1 MSDKNRMLRAA
12 VLWAAVGV
20 LTALFAVG
28 YERLSYGVVSS
39 FMVCAFLIP
48 LVLGSGVNILL
59 LALHAHAAGE
69 LCAAFWKL
77 AVGVL
82 TVGCLLQGALEIY
95 GTANRLMIAYPVSGA
110 ILISLAALCYLMRK

>member
-1 MSDKNRMLRAA
+1 MGGGRRAD
-12 VLWAAVGV
+12 G
-20 LTALFAVG
+20 ALCCRIRKAQPRGGLV
-28 YERLSYGVVSS
+28 
-39 FMVCAFLIP
+39 P

-95 GTANRLMIAYPVSGA
+95 GTANRLMVAYPVSGA

>member
-28 YERLSYGVVSS
+28 YERL
-39 FMVCAFLIP
+39 LIP